1 MEVRT
6 MQLSSQNDD
15 MELPEFE
22 DWKSDLQETED
33 NKQGESVEWEKY
45 VNSLIKN
52 DKADEAE
59 NYNNN
64 VSIGTK

>member
-1 MEVRT
+1 

-22 DWKSDLQETED
+22 EKSDLQDTED
-33 NKQGESVEWEKY
+33 NKQGESVEWGNY

-52 DKADEAE
+52 DEADEAG
-59 NYNNN
+59 NNNNN